1 MNYFSLQLVEYVQG
15 MGRNILNI
23 YLKYYH
29 LKIKY
34 IHANT
39 ENEVN
44 HLSQEKILNVLEK
57 CDFFLP
63 AEIIDNLKTKYPDR
77 WSVERL
83 YDLWHEGVNEIKIL
97 DDIFSII
104 IIMYIM
110 HCVYNIKF
118 L

>member
-1 MNYFSLQLVEYVQG
+1 MEYVQG

-34 IHANT
+34 IRANT

>member
-1 MNYFSLQLVEYVQG
+1 MYKVWEE
-15 MGRNILNI
+15 I
-23 YLKYYH
+23 YWIYNH

-97 DDIFSII
+97 DIFSI

-110 HCVYNIKF
+110 HCVYN
-118 L
+118 